1 MASGIYFY
9 TLTAGD
15 FTATRKMLILNILLL
30 ALQGVRR
37 LKNNLLLQE
46 VSTIRM
52 NVFVR
57 LVTGIVYVQFV
68 VLLGFLVFLCFRPRS
83 KGLIWVTVGQILMT
97 GKVLNYFVG
106 VVCNI
111 LNIGTWEPGLDL
123 RSEALTLRLE
133 ISIIVSSIEVVLGA
147 SLCLLGAFLIYKEWR
162 QRKFR
167 PPEPEPLQ

>member
-37 LKNNLLLQE
+37 LENNLLLQE

-57 LVTGIVYVQFV
+57 LVTDIVYAQFV
-68 VLLGFLVFLCFRPRS
+68 ILIGFLVFLCFRTRS
-83 KGLIWVTVGQILMT
+83 KGLIWVTMGETLRI
-97 GKVLNYFVG
+97 GKVLNYIVG
-106 VVCNI
+106 AVYNI
-111 LNIGTWEPGLDL
+111 FNPIEQIELWEPGLYD
-123 RSEALTLRLE
+123 EALILRLE
-133 ISIIVSSIEVVLGA
+133 ISIIVGSIKTVLGYC
-147 SLCLLGAFLIYKEWR
+147 LWLLGAFLIYKEWR
-162 QRKFR
+162 QGKFHKGV
-167 PPEPEPLQ
+167 